1 MAAALYELIMTAVLA
16 LSAMSSFCFLS
27 GMEEVRT
34 EYYLCTA
41 LIDLV
46 LVLARKLKTRGRLIL
61 AGVCISVIAGIVLSV
76 PQEGRIGFLLEHRWV
91 FWVLAGSIACALLE
105 WNAQSHRW
113 LRAIPAAAG
122 IGVLI
127 LFVVRGIQNGK
138 SAVLFILLYHLI
150 LLAETVQRS
159 WKKEGQTNAQAHIA
173 FAFPFLALP
182 VLVVSLFTM
191 PAEPYQWKHIRSL
204 MENVRSQYEV
214 LRQTLNLKRNWDHSE
229 AEVGFTDEVEFFG
242 NLNESS
248 YEALRIHTI
257 GVRPGT
263 GIYLSGRSFDSFNG
277 RSWQKTDTS
286 EDNYRMYDLIE
297 TLSAIITYDGDSLRD
312 YVRTSGL
319 EIDCKGIRTE
329 HVFMPAKT
337 MPQIRNHETMQEG
350 GDLWFTGR
358 NTDEYAI
365 DYCRLNRRYEKLEDL
380 LNHPSIEFPSEE
392 VIEDAAKVLQG
403 LDVSEY
409 TPQSFTAYRNRI
421 RDIYCPKTELSAEM
435 RSWLDDVLEG
445 ASTDYEKLVAIEK
458 VLSRLTYTSSPG
470 ELPETVTSPA
480 EFLDYLIFESK
491 QGYCTHFATAF
502 VLLARAEGI
511 PARYQ
516 QGYCFS
522 AGEEETKVLSTH
534 AHAWAEAYIEGI
546 GWLDFEPS
554 PGFKRYAGWKV
565 TARSDSTNN
574 NVTAL
579 VEEEEEEEET
589 EATADTVAELQETR
603 SSRRTYLPLLLA
615 GLFLIAYI
623 PLDILIRRLRYQKMS
638 SREKIR
644 ILFRR
649 CMRILRRM
657 GYRPGPGETLQEYR
671 TRVNRDIP
679 DVYLR
684 FIHVY
689 EEILYGERDVSDQ
702 DIKVFDTAV
711 YDLRQLFVQKLTKRR
726 NRSEF

>member
-1 MAAALYELIMTAVLA
+1 MAAFLYELIMTAVLA
-16 LSAMSSFCFLS
+16 LGAMSSVCFLS
-27 GMEEVRT
+27 GMEEIGA

-41 LIDLV
+41 LITSV
-46 LVLARKLKTRGRLIL
+46 LVLAGKLKTRGRLIL
-61 AGVCISVIAGIVLSV
+61 AGVCGSGLAGIILSV
-76 PQEGRIGFLLEHRWV
+76 PQEERIVFLLEHRWV
-91 FWVLAGSIACALLE
+91 FLVLAGSIGCALLE
-105 WNAQSHRW
+105 RSAQTHRW
-113 LRAIPAAAG
+113 IRVIPAAAG
-122 IGVLI
+122 IGVLVFFAVQGM
-127 LFVVRGIQNGK
+127 LKGK
-138 SAVLFILLYHLI
+138 SAVLFILLYLLI
-150 LLAETVQRS
+150 LLAEAVQRR
-159 WKKEGQTNAQAHIA
+159 WRKEGQTDEQAHIA
-173 FAFPFLALP
+173 YAFPFLALP
-182 VLVVSLFTM
+182 VLAVSLITM

-242 NLNESS
+242 NLNSSS
-248 YEALRIHTI
+248 YEALRIHT
-257 GVRPGT
+257 VSVSPGT
-263 GIYLSGRSFDSFNG
+263 GIYLSGRSFDSFSG

-286 EDNYRMYDLIE
+286 DANYRMYDLIE
-297 TLSAIITYDGDSLRD
+297 TLSAVITYDGDSLRD

-329 HVFMPAKT
+329 HVFMPGKT

-358 NTDEYAI
+358 NNDEYAI
-365 DYCRLNRRYEKLEDL
+365 DYCRLNRRYEKLEEL
-380 LNHPSIEFPSEE
+380 LNHPSAELPSRE
-392 VIEDAAKVLQG
+392 VIEEAAKVLQG
-403 LDVSEY
+403 LDISEY

-421 RDIYCPKTELSAEM
+421 RDVYCPQTELSPEL

-445 ASTDYEKLVAIEK
+445 TVTDYEKLTAIEK
-458 VLSRLTYTSSPG
+458 NLARLTYTSAPG

-480 EFLDYLIFESK
+480 AFLDYLIFESK

-565 TARSDSTNN
+565 TARSESTSS

-589 EATADTVAELQETR
+589 ETASDTAVELQETR
-603 SSRRTYLPLLLA
+603 SSERTYLPLLLA
-615 GLFLIAYI
+615 GLFLAAYI
-623 PLDILIRRLRYQKMS
+623 PLDILIRKLRYQKMNN
-638 SREKIR
+638 REKIR

-649 CMRILRRM
+649 CIRTLRRM
-657 GYRPGPGETLQEYR
+657 GYRPSPGETLQEYQ
-671 TRVNRDIP
+671 TRVNREIP
-679 DVYLR
+679 EVYLR
-684 FIHVY
+684 FIQIY
-689 EEILYGERDVSDQ
+689 EEILYGERDVTEQ
-702 DIKVFDTAV
+702 DIRVFETAV

-726 NRSEF
+726 NRSEE